1 MIPTK
6 RSNDDNT
13 IHMRPQTFLPR
24 RTLLSLHPPPV
35 KKCLTQGS
43 PCILP
48 TTAPL
53 SHLDLRE
60 LATLLERSG
69 HGDLVSLETWSRD
82 AGAYYC
88 NDQFYRTLH
97 AIRMDAHALSP
108 GNGIISLVPV
118 NISPR
123 QQ

>member
-1 MIPTK
+1 MIVTK
-6 RSNDDNT
+6 RSNHDT
-13 IHMRPQTFLPR
+13 INMRPQTFFLGEH
-24 RTLLSLHPPPV
+24 LLSHPFRGAKTP
-35 KKCLTQGS
+35 QGS

-53 SHLDLRE
+53 SHLSLGE
-60 LATLLERSG
+60 LAALLERSG

-97 AIRMDAHALSP
+97 AIREGAHATSLS
-108 GNGIISLVPV
+108 NGIISLVPV

-123 QQ
+123 RQ

>member
-1 MIPTK
+1 MT
-6 RSNDDNT
+6 DT
-13 IHMRPQTFLPR
+13 INMRPQTFLPK
-24 RTLLSLHPPPV
+24 RTLLSHPFPGAQTP
-35 KKCLTQGS
+35 QGS

-53 SHLDLRE
+53 SHLDLGE
-60 LATLLERSG
+60 LAALLERSG

-88 NDQFYRTLH
+88 NEQFYRTLH
-97 AIRMDAHALSP
+97 AIREDAHAVNPS
-108 GNGIISLVPV
+108 NGIISLVPV

-123 QQ
+123 R